1 MNRAQDMWPRR
12 NNPRR
17 RLANPKVAEI
27 SFMGMTGC
35 SPLRDSSLL
44 LADNL
49 SFVVVDSDMNKVR
62 KIRRM
67 TDTEMIFIFMDS
79 SCLRGECAL

>member
-1 MNRAQDMWPRR
+1 MNRAQNMWPRR

-17 RLANPKVAEI
+17 RLVSPKVAEI

-35 SPLRDSSLL
+35 SLLRDTSLL
-44 LADNL
+44 LANNL
-49 SFVVVDSDMNKVR
+49 SFAVVDEDINKGR

-67 TDTEMIFIFMDS
+67 TDAVMIFIFMDS
-79 SCLRGECAL
+79 SYLRGESVL